1 MKNMENENKFN
12 SIDDMGGA
20 AFESSEATEFSANG
34 MAKDQMHMPCSGIN
48 FFGCGAGGEF

>member
-1 MKNMENENKFN
+1 MKNKENENKFN

-20 AFESSEATEFSANG
+20 AFESSEARVSTEI

>member
-1 MKNMENENKFN
+1 MKNMENENKCN

-20 AFESSEATEFSANG
+20 AFESSEARVSAEVTV
-34 MAKDQMHMPCSGIN
+34 KDQMHMPCSGIN

>member
-12 SIDDMGGA
+12 AIDDMGGA
-20 AFESSEATEFSANG
+20 ALESSQAAEFSANG
-34 MAKDQMHMPCSGIN
+34 IVKDQMHMPCSGIN